1 MNAALEFIIEQVRGV
16 WRFRWTAMLIAWVIC
31 LVGWLVILVL
41 PDTYNAWTRVYI
53 DTRTRLNQ
61 VTQGIGVESN
71 IASQVEAVREA
82 LLGAPQLAKVAKLA
96 FPGYAN
102 AGASQQAAIVDNLR
116 KNLTVDAN
124 GERNQP
130 ADLYVI
136 SYSGHD
142 PQTTRRVVDEL
153 LKLFMANAIGG
164 SAQSSE
170 QAEQFLAAQ
179 IAEYDKKLATAESAL
194 ADFKRQNAGLV
205 PGATGGDYFTRLHGE
220 MDELNRDQSAL
231 TVAEQKR
238 NELLRQL
245 SSEEPAAGGGA
256 NGTTGGMIR
265 EAQARLDDLLL
276 RFTEKHPDVI
286 AARRTLEDLRKRQ
299 AAEIAAVRR
308 GDLGAIAATGLA
320 ASPVYQGIRMQLSQ
334 ADVEVAAGRRQV
346 ADRQARIVELRKM
359 INTAPEVEAE
369 YSRLNRDYGVTRGH
383 YDALVERL
391 NRTRLSDRADET
403 GVVRF
408 EVVDPPTGGDRP
420 VAPDRVR
427 LILTVLLAGM
437 GVGVGVAYLM
447 HQLRPVFTST
457 RQLSELTQ
465 LPVLGA
471 VSMTWLERH
480 KAEGRRAIW
489 AYSSVTAV
497 LLLLAVIALAVQGPA
512 ARLLHGVAA

>member
-1 MNAALEFIIEQVRGV
+1 MS
-16 WRFRWTAMLIAWVIC
+16 C
-31 LVGWLVILVL
+31 CC
-41 PDTYNAWTRVYI
+41 
-53 DTRTRLNQ
+53 
-61 VTQGIGVESN
+61 
-71 IASQVEAVREA
+71 AS
-82 LLGAPQLAKVAKLA
+82 P
-96 FPGYAN
+96 
-102 AGASQQAAIVDNLR
+102 S
-116 KNLTVDAN
+116 
-124 GERNQP
+124 
-130 ADLYVI
+130 
-136 SYSGHD
+136 
-142 PQTTRRVVDEL
+142 
-153 LKLFMANAIGG
+153 
-164 SAQSSE
+164 
-170 QAEQFLAAQ
+170 
-179 IAEYDKKLATAESAL
+179 
-194 ADFKRQNAGLV
+194 
-205 PGATGGDYFTRLHGE
+205 
-220 MDELNRDQSAL
+220 
-231 TVAEQKR
+231 
-238 NELLRQL
+238 
-245 SSEEPAAGGGA
+245 
-256 NGTTGGMIR
+256 
-265 EAQARLDDLLL
+265 
-276 RFTEKHPDVI
+276 KHPDVI

-308 GDLGAIAATGLA
+308 GDRAAIAATGLA
-320 ASPVYQGIRMQLSQ
+320 ANPVYQGIRMQLSQ
-334 ADVEVAAGRRQV
+334 ADVEVAADRRQV
-346 ADRQARIVELRKM
+346 ADRQARIAELRKM

-369 YSRLNRDYGVTRGH
+369 FSRLNRDYDVTRGQ
-383 YDALVERL
+383 YAALVERL
-391 NRTRLSDRADET
+391 NRARLSDRADET